1 MTIPFPDDLPFHPDD
16 CSIRCYILVRCRAV
30 ASVVTTLPGL
40 AGAAGIH
47 PATAGSYQDPAVEAV
62 AATGHLGR
70 GAVAQAMNHMAVALG
85 QNKVR

>member
-30 ASVVTTLPGL
+30 ASVTTLPGL